1 MRFVG
6 HSSQG
11 LCDSG
16 FTEGAKDADDAISQR
31 GHNPGRM
38 VRSDGGMVFTKGDV
52 TDIVEAVFNA
62 PMASIQLKN
71 PGRVSLVWGKAGNA
85 IGSFFGCFL
94 GFEMGKFSV
103 DTKDLSNKGE
113 CQIVV

>member
-6 HSSQG
+6 YSSQS

-62 PMASIQLKN
+62 PMAAIQLEN
-71 PGRVSLVWGKAGNA
+71 P
-85 IGSFFGCFL
+85 
-94 GFEMGKFSV
+94 
-103 DTKDLSNKGE
+103 
-113 CQIVV
+113 